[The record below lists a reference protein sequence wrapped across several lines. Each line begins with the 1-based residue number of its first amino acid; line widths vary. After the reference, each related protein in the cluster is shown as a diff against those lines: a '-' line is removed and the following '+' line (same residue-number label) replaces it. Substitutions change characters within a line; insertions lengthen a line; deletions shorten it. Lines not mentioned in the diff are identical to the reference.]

1 MHILY
6 IHIVIGVKLHLG
18 YHRYTILYWP
28 SYCMQFISD
37 GPHRVLMEGS
47 RKYQGMLH
55 RTSSISNL
63 FDRFKSC
70 RVFSVTILISI
81 SDFYREYFA
90 LFSKMMWCTDDLV
103 TFFFSLSSPG
113 VRQKQTS
120 HDIPDMRNRR
130 TMVVIYF
137 WSIYTH
143 KDLGTCFLTSLR
155 VTI

>member
-1 MHILY
+1 MLNSILG
-6 IHIVIGVKLHLG
+6 ITGIPFCTDQATVCNSSLMVPIGSWWREAENIKECC
-18 YHRYTILYWP
+18 IAQAQSP
-28 SYCMQFISD
+28 
-37 GPHRVLMEGS
+37 
-47 RKYQGMLH
+47 
-55 RTSSISNL
+55 NL